1 MYILNAIHNN
11 VVVAVFVVIVA
22 NAIRLRTSAT
32 STRTPVMMGWRVK
45 FFGGH

>member
-11 VVVAVFVVIVA
+11 VVAAVFVVVA

-32 STRTPVMMGWRVK
+32 STRTPVMLGWRVK